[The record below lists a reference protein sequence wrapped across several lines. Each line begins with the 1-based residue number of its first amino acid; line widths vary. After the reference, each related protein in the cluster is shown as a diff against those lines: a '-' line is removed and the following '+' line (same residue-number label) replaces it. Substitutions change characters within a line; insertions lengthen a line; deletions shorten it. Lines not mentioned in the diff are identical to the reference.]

1 MSLSV
6 YEGVI
11 MRVIVGFIIAVFWAI
26 FWGIDGRA
34 QQAPEIVVS
43 FFWLLIGVSA
53 LLVAVG
59 ALLVF
64 IKLAHYLDR
73 LTERLKE

>member
-1 MSLSV
+1 MKVAAAVVS
-6 YEGVI
+6 
-11 MRVIVGFIIAVFWAI
+11 AVFLAI
-26 FWGIDGRA
+26 FWGVEGGA
-34 QQAPEIVVS
+34 QEAPADIVMN

-59 ALLVF
+59 ALLAFV
-64 IKLAHYLDR
+64 KLAHYLDR